1 MNKGRLSGKI
11 ALVTGASRGIGRA
24 IAVEFAREGA
34 YAVVINYLR
43 NDEAAF
49 EVKKMVESYRVKA
62 LLVKADVS
70 DRSSVRKMVKRT
82 LEVFGKIDILVNN
95 AALLQQKEFEK
106 ITDEEWDSVLNVNL
120 KGPFMLIQE
129 VVPQMVKNRWGRI
142 INIASIGGQW
152 GGNLAVHYAASKA
165 ALISL
170 TLSIARIYSK
180 YGITSNAVS
189 PGLVI
194 TDMSRKE
201 IESEIGKKKLSM
213 IPIGRFAQ
221 PEEVAKVVA
230 FLASDDAAYITGQT
244 VNVNGGMLFSHGV

>member
-129 VVPQMVKNRWGRI
+129 VVPQMVKNKWGRI

-221 PEEVAKVVA
+221 PEEIAKVVA

-244 VNVNGGMLFSHGV
+244 INVNGGMLFSHGV